1 MSGALDASRVSR
13 DNLQQLSL
21 RLSKLPAVSPS
32 RHTDSEIV
40 GAAMPKIRRTLLL
53 GFSFLM
59 CAAAAAGHDAS
70 RSLVLQKFQDDV
82 KTAAANGA
90 VTPDQVKQV
99 QESIATLKAY
109 NISQK
114 PAAPIDL
121 LTPYHA
127 VSALKVVAGDP
138 NLKPADRKALQQDLA
153 LVVNSIEPGAPATP
167 SAAGPHLAA
176 DVLKAILNGNP
187 NEDQVKQLQ
196 ESLTRLQQGMGVS
209 EGRIAQAPALKKAKV
224 DIAEII
230 NSSSFRDPD
239 RQAVLEDLNALGPR
253 GAKLD
258 P

>member
-1 MSGALDASRVSR
+1 
-13 DNLQQLSL
+13 
-21 RLSKLPAVSPS
+21 
-32 RHTDSEIV
+32 
-40 GAAMPKIRRTLLL
+40 MPKIRVALIL
-53 GFSFLM
+53 GFSFLS
-59 CAAAAAGHDAS
+59 CVVAGAVDDSA
-70 RSLVLQKFQDDV
+70 RSHALQKFQDDV
-82 KTAAANGA
+82 KAATANGT

-109 NISQK
+109 NTSQR
-114 PAAPIDL
+114 PAATIDV

-127 VSALKVVAGDP
+127 VAALKVVASNP
-138 NLKPADRKALQQDLA
+138 HLKPADRKALQQDLA

-196 ESLTRLQQGMGVS
+196 ASLTRLQQGMGVS

-253 GAKLD
+253 GAKLA

>member
-1 MSGALDASRVSR
+1 
-13 DNLQQLSL
+13 
-21 RLSKLPAVSPS
+21 
-32 RHTDSEIV
+32 
-40 GAAMPKIRRTLLL
+40 MPKIRCTLLL

-70 RSLVLQKFQDDV
+70 RSLALQKFQDDV
-82 KTAAANGA
+82 KAAAANGS
-90 VTPDQVKQV
+90 VSPDQVKLA

-109 NISQK
+109 NILQK

-127 VSALKVVAGDP
+127 VSALKAVANNP
-138 NLKPADRKALQQDLA
+138 SLKAADRKALQQDLT
-153 LVVNSIEPGAPATP
+153 LVVNSVEPSAPASQ

-176 DVLKAILNGNP
+176 DVLKATLNGNP
-187 NEDQVKQLQ
+187 NEAQVKQLQ
-196 ESLTRLQQGMGVS
+196 DSLTRLQQGKGVN

-253 GAKLD
+253 GAKLA

>member
-1 MSGALDASRVSR
+1 
-13 DNLQQLSL
+13 
-21 RLSKLPAVSPS
+21 
-32 RHTDSEIV
+32 
-40 GAAMPKIRRTLLL
+40 MPKIRVALIL
-53 GFSFLM
+53 GFSFLS
-59 CAAAAAGHDAS
+59 CVVAGAADDSA
-70 RSLVLQKFQDDV
+70 RSHALQKFQDDV
-82 KTAAANGA
+82 KAATANGT

-99 QESIATLKAY
+99 QESVATLKAY
-109 NISQK
+109 NTSQR
-114 PAAPIDL
+114 PAATIDV

-127 VSALKVVAGDP
+127 VAALKVVASNP
-138 NLKPADRKALQQDLA
+138 HLKPADRKALQQDLA
-153 LVVNSIEPGAPATP
+153 LVVSSMEPSTPAAQ
-167 SAAGPHLAA
+167 SAAGPHLAV

-196 ESLTRLQQGMGVS
+196 ESLNRLQQDKGVN
-209 EGRIAQAPALKKAKV
+209 EGRIAQAPALKKAKL

>member
-1 MSGALDASRVSR
+1 
-13 DNLQQLSL
+13 
-21 RLSKLPAVSPS
+21 
-32 RHTDSEIV
+32 
-40 GAAMPKIRRTLLL
+40 MPKIRVALIL
-53 GFSFLM
+53 GFSFLS
-59 CAAAAAGHDAS
+59 CVVTGAVDDSA
-70 RSLVLQKFQDDV
+70 RSHALQKFQDDV
-82 KTAAANGA
+82 KAATANGT

-109 NISQK
+109 NVAHT
-114 PAAPIDL
+114 PGAPIDL

-153 LVVNSIEPGAPATP
+153 LVVNSMEPIAPAAQ

-176 DVLKAILNGNP
+176 DVLKAILNGDP
-187 NEDQVKQLQ
+187 NEAQVKQLQ
-196 ESLTRLQQGMGVS
+196 ESLNRLQQDKGVN
-209 EGRIAQAPALKKAKV
+209 EGRIAQAPALKKAKL

-253 GAKLD
+253 GAKLA